1 MMKFHASQVYT
12 VMGFWTSL
20 ANTTMFTTYAVY
32 QVIAVGLNPVQ
43 LMLVGTVLEVTV
55 LLFEGITGAIADTYS
70 RRLSVLIGT
79 FVLGFG
85 FLLEGSV
92 IWLAQAVPILSAFLW
107 LLLSQVIFGVGHT
120 FISGA
125 DAAWVVDE
133 AGEENTG
140 RIFLRAKRAGLLG
153 TLIGIAVSVWL
164 SFLGPNLPYIGG
176 GMLYL
181 LLGIFLL
188 IYMKETQFV
197 SVQQQ
202 DEAASHWANLKA
214 TWVSGARVIRRQPVL
229 LMVLLVTLFSGAAS
243 EGYDRLWQAHLIT
256 DIGFPQSPHLTAAF
270 WIGLIAVVSTLA
282 SLLVMRAAERRI
294 DLNNERIVLRGMILL
309 TVLRIAAILALA
321 LSQSFAWAL
330 AAVLLFE
337 IVRTLMSPVYDTWLN
352 LNVDGRS
359 RATVLSMMS
368 QSDALGQT
376 AGGPCVGWIGQR
388 FSIRASLVA
397 AAVLLVPVLA
407 VYNRVRTKHQR

>member
-55 LLFEGITGAIADTYS
+55 LLFEGIAGVIADTYS

-140 RIFLRAKRAGLLG
+140 RIFLKAKRAGLLG

-164 SFLGPNLPYIGG
+164 SFLEPNLPYIGG

-202 DEAASHWANLKA
+202 DEAVSHWANLKA
-214 TWVSGARVIRRQPVL
+214 TWVSGTRVIRRQPVL

-256 DIGFPQSPHLTAAF
+256 DIGFPQSPPF

-337 IVRTLMSPVYDTWLN
+337 IVRTLTSPVYDTWLN

-376 AGGPCVGWIGQR
+376 AGEPCVGWIGQR